1 MASIITIDGWREE
14 ERRENS
20 AGYGSSLIGI
30 GILQRGPVIRS
41 SGRRRLRTAKELEQ
55 EADRLGEE
63 SVRDRLGHR
72 TRGGEGEQGTNPQFA
87 VRSGK

>member
-41 SGRRRLRTAKELEQ
+41 SGRR
-55 EADRLGEE
+55 D
-63 SVRDRLGHR
+63 
-72 TRGGEGEQGTNPQFA
+72 
-87 VRSGK
+87 

>member
-1 MASIITIDGWREE
+1 MASKSTIDATDGRLAHERQRLRSLAHWYREFA
-14 ERRENS
+14 ERTGNLAIWE
-20 AGYGSSLIGI
+20 A
-30 GILQRGPVIRS
+30 
-41 SGRRRLRTAKELEQ
+41 RLRTAKELEQ

-63 SVRDRLGHR
+63 SVLDRLGHR